1 MSAFVVALV
10 LGQAA
15 TPSFPAPGSGLR
27 TQLLDLVRKELKIKS
42 RFVVERM
49 VVVGNWGLA
58 SVEELGEDA
67 EKRDPD
73 IGAPLKT
80 MAVFRKS
87 GSTWTL
93 RAHLPTN
100 THEGGYFYLFD
111 FRKLAGEG
119 CPVGPLLAP
128 YAGQKPALIGPALD
142 VGAEYRRHGATFFW
156 GPNLARLFRGQETE
170 ADDWKTQ
177 PMTAAQAARFTF
189 DAADRSWW
197 FRQGETGASGYG
209 FIYR

>member
-1 MSAFVVALV
+1 MSAFALALV

-15 TPSFPAPGSGLR
+15 TPSFPASGSALR

-67 EKRDPD
+67 EKRDVD
-73 IGAPLKT
+73 FGTPLRT
-80 MAVFRKS
+80 MAVFKKA
-87 GSTWTL
+87 GNTWKL

-100 THEGGYFYLFD
+100 NHEGGYFYLVD
-111 FRKLAGEG
+111 FRKLTGEG

-128 YAGQKPALIGPALD
+128 YSGQKPALIGPAVD
-142 VGAEYRRHGATFFW
+142 VGAEYRRHGATFVW
-156 GPNLARLFRGQETE
+156 GDDFTALLRGQRTERDWRVQKLTPAE
-170 ADDWKTQ
+170 AD
-177 PMTAAQAARFTF
+177 RFQLVAS
-189 DAADRSWW
+189 DGMWRLSVPS
-197 FRQGETGASGYG
+197 GETQWGYG
-209 FIYR
+209 LIYR